1 MSNSRNSIVAA
12 VTVTAV
18 GVLSLCAAFY
28 WMWAPR
34 APATSEAAAAAA
46 TEPPK
51 PSAELQKAQVHS
63 CLARIDS
70 VAQTALR
77 GTNAWQ
83 AGATWDV
90 KSPDAHL
97 AGLIIGQKYDG
108 GDLNTGVTA
117 VLASPIPAAGQ
128 CDGVAVQVVPSTQSC
143 EMLAHSVLAANGRTL
158 GALVGTSFLQ
168 NRAGSQL
175 TLVPSAGNGC
185 VVVGLQ
191 VAYSQ

>member
-1 MSNSRNSIVAA
+1 MTNTRNSIVAA
-12 VTVTAV
+12 VSITAV
-18 GVLSLCAAFY
+18 AIFSLCAGFY
-28 WMWAPR
+28 WLWAQR
-34 APATSEAAAAAA
+34 ASAASLPPGAAA
-46 TEPPK
+46 TESLK

-97 AGLIIGQKYDG
+97 AGLIIGQKYAG

-117 VLASPIPAAGQ
+117 VLASPIAA
-128 CDGVAVQVVPSTQSC
+128 
-143 EMLAHSVLAANGRTL
+143 
-158 GALVGTSFLQ
+158 
-168 NRAGSQL
+168 
-175 TLVPSAGNGC
+175 
-185 VVVGLQ
+185 
-191 VAYSQ
+191 